1 MHKSNAVR
9 LELARSEL
17 ARSIRRAAAERY
29 LRAAAVRLSPGELA
43 LLAREPAN
51 DVRAEVNRHA

>member
-1 MHKSNAVR
+1 MHKNDLRAA
-9 LELARSEL
+9 LEFAR
-17 ARSIRRAAAERY
+17 RRAVAERY

-43 LLAREPAN
+43 LLAREPAS